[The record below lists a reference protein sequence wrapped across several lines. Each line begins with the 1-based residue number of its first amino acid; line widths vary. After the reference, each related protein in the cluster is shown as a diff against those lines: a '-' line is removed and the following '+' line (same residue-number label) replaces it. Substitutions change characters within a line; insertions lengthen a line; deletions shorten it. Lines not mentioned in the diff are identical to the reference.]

1 MRMGVVLLVWC
12 LVVVMLLAGAFPSLG
27 PSGGDPS
34 AVFGSPVFAL
44 LLAAMGALLVR
55 ACLSRFR
62 VFPFRRV
69 SGDGFLLAH
78 LGLVVLLAGAGVG
91 LFTARDVQFFAR
103 VSEEV
108 SDSLPVGKDTSLPLG
123 FGLALTD
130 FEVEWYPAYA
140 LQTPA
145 PDGAAAMT
153 TAMKSLQPDLDGRM
167 TRPGE
172 TPPFSRHAPRDGAH
186 GWFAWRFLP
195 LRWLYTPEQRT
206 ARLYRATMRVVEP
219 GQPARTETFVVNRPL
234 EVRGWRF
241 FIMNYNDTPHGR
253 MVGLRARRDPGRPL
267 VIAGIWMLI
276 VGVALLCW
284 CPMQRLTD
292 SWALLPATSL
302 ATEPSVGGAGESL
315 FPAAAL
321 LAPSLLEGPYLQA
334 CLGSAALG
342 YGCAVLSWLLRRPRL
357 ALSLFCGAWLTNL
370 LAVLANWL
378 LCGHPPLGNMYHVL
392 VVLSLCFL
400 PQFLL
405 VSWLRGMSRTLPLFA
420 AASVLPLIGTF
431 FMRGDALWLRP
442 PVLQSPWFVPHVL
455 SYMISYATC
464 AVAFLL
470 SLDSFRGDEARRSRR
485 LAEARTLLRLALPL
499 MTFGLWSGALWAE
512 EAWGVYWSWDPKET
526 WALITWL
533 LYLLALHLR
542 LDDRGRR
549 WERICHLAAFA
560 ALLVTFLV
568 VNLLPKFGQS
578 MHSYAR

>member
-1 MRMGVVLLVWC
+1 MRMGVALLVWC
-12 LVVVMLLAGAFPSLG
+12 LVVVVLLAGAFPSLG
-27 PSGGDPS
+27 PSGVDPS

-44 LLAAMGALLVR
+44 LLAVMGALLLR
-55 ACLSRFR
+55 ACLSRIR
-62 VFPFRRV
+62 MFPFRRV

-78 LGLVVLLAGAGVG
+78 LGLAVLLAGAGVG
-91 LFTARDVQFFAR
+91 LFAARDVTFFAR

-108 SDSLPVGKDTSLPLG
+108 SDSIPVGKDASLPLG

-130 FEVEWYPAYA
+130 FEVDWYPAYA

-145 PDGAAAMT
+145 PDGAAALT
-153 TAMKSLQPDLDGRM
+153 PALNGLQPDLDGRM

-172 TPPFSRHAPRDGAH
+172 TTPFSRHAPRDGAH
-186 GWFAWRFLP
+186 GWLAWRFLP

-206 ARLYRATMRVVEP
+206 ARLYRATMRIVEP

-241 FIMNYNDTPHGR
+241 FIMNYHDSPHGR

-292 SWALLPATSL
+292 SWALLPASAL
-302 ATEPSVGGAGESL
+302 AVEPPVVADETL
-315 FPAAAL
+315 FPAVAL
-321 LAPSLLEGPYLQA
+321 LAPSLLEGPYLRA

-342 YGCAVLSWLLRRPRL
+342 YGCAALSWLLRRPRL

-400 PQFLL
+400 PQYLL
-405 VSWLRGMSRTLPLFA
+405 VSWRRGMSRTLPLFA

-431 FMRGDALWLRP
+431 FMRGDAVWLRP

-470 SLDSFRGDEARRSRR
+470 LLDSFRGDEPRRSRR
-485 LAEARTLLRLALPL
+485 LAEARTLIRLALPL

-533 LYLLALHLR
+533 LYLLALHVR

-549 WERICHLAAFA
+549 WERACQLAAFV